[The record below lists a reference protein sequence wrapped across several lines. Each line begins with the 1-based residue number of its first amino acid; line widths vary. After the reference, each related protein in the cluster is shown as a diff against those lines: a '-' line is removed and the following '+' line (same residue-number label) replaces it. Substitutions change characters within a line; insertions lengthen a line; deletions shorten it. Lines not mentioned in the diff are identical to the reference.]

1 MLVAGFFRLLEEIP
15 EPIWRFPLSYVSY
28 HTYALR
34 VRITNP
40 SSLEL
45 GYITP
50 DIASIHRLENCTWIK
65 LQSRLFMTA

>member
-34 VRITNP
+34 VRIINP
-40 SSLEL
+40 SWLEL
-45 GYITP
+45 GCMLP
-50 DIASIHRLENCTWIK
+50 DIAPIH
-65 LQSRLFMTA
+65 